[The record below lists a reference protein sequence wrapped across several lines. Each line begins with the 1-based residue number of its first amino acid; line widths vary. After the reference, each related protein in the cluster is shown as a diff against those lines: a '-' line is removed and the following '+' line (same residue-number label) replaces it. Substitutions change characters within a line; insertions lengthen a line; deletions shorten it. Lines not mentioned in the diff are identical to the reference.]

1 MYCDVGRRNRLAP
14 ADVGKNGYLVFL
26 LELLIR
32 RGDASIDRYENGL
45 TVKRQFRKPLLYV
58 IDDLT
63 DMASIGKKNLQFL
76 LTRHLSLDPM
86 KTYGNHHHLTLSS
99 INTIDFTRALRGLK
113 GHFSE
118 LKSIGQKSFPPIHP
132 VF

>member
-1 MYCDVGRRNRLAP
+1 MYCDVGGRNRLAP

-86 KTYGNHHHLTLSS
+86 ETYGNHHHLTLSS
-99 INTIDFTRALRGLK
+99 INTIDFTRAFTWTKRP
-113 GHFSE
+113 F
-118 LKSIGQKSFPPIHP
+118 F
-132 VF
+132 